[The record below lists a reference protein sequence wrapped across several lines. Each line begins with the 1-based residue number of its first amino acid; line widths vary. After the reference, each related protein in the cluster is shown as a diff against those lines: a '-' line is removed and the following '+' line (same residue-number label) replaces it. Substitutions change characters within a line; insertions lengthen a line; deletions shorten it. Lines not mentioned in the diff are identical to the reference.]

1 MSNRDIFEK
10 PGKKGLP
17 CNPGFVIRNEW
28 KKSDKAADKSENLIK
43 INNYTDIQRNKL
55 DKLFENVDK
64 PVSIP
69 AKKEWKLRDPDAT
82 QNEYVRN
89 VMGSSAGA
97 GSGDFHIYRGI
108 RRRENQRE
116 GYRRAM
122 QKAEDDKK
130 EFNDWL
136 EKTRTAEAEA
146 TKKKAD
152 KRKKKKAA
160 KKAAIEAAKKAK
172 KKAAKKKQAGE
183 NGEKEA
189 ESEESEESENEEEPA
204 LKVAKPSV
212 EIETAPVIFKP
223 KILDSESANPE

>member
-1 MSNRDIFEK
+1 MKDIFDK

-28 KKSDKAADKSENLIK
+28 KKSDKAADKSENLVKIK
-43 INNYTDIQRNKL
+43 NYNDIQRNKL
-55 DKLFENVDK
+55 DKLFDNIEK

-69 AKKEWKLRDPDAT
+69 VKKEWKLRDPDAT

-122 QKAEDDKK
+122 QKAEDDKR
-130 EFNDWL
+130 EFNEWL

-146 TKKKAD
+146 TKKKAE
-152 KRKKKKAA
+152 KRKKKKLA
-160 KKAAIEAAKKAK
+160 KQRAREAEKKKAK
-172 KKAAKKKQAGE
+172 KSGKSDSK
-183 NGEKEA
+183 
-189 ESEESEESENEEEPA
+189 ENEEAASDNSEEEDSAASGEPPS
-204 LKVAKPSV
+204 KSAKPSV
-212 EIETAPVIFKP
+212 EVDAAPVKFVPKP
-223 KILDSESANPE
+223 LENSDTAQ